1 MAVRASRTTAVP
13 LIGAIVVC
21 AMLALA
27 GCGASTL
34 SSAPKITVSS
44 ARTPLPAS
52 PDVGAAY
59 LTIKN
64 DSSQPDVLLSATSD
78 VAAQTMVHH
87 DLTSGI
93 TETMVPAGPVT
104 IGPGKSLVL
113 QPGGYHIMMMNLT
126 RHLAVGDVIH
136 VTLVFQRA
144 GSITVNVPVVSLV
157 AGDAGDTGTMPPGM
171 HMP

>member
-1 MAVRASRTTAVP
+1 MAVRASRITAATS
-13 LIGAIVVC
+13 IAAVVVGV
-21 AMLALA
+21 MLALA
-27 GCGASTL
+27 GCGGAALT
-34 SSAPKITVSS
+34 SAPKIEVFS

-64 DSSQPDVLLSATSD
+64 ESSEPDVLLSATSD

-87 DLTSGI
+87 DITSGI
-93 TETMVPAGPVT
+93 TETMAPAGPVT

-113 QPGGYHIMMMNLT
+113 EPGGYHIMMMNLT

-136 VTLVFQRA
+136 VELVFQRA
-144 GSITVNVPVVSLV
+144 GSISVNVPVVPLV
-157 AGDAGDTGTMPPGM
+157 GADAGDAGTMPPGM

>member
-1 MAVRASRTTAVP
+1 MAVRASRTAAVACIVAVVVA
-13 LIGAIVVC
+13 LGA
-21 AMLALA
+21 
-27 GCGASTL
+27 CGASSL
-34 SSAPKITVSS
+34 SSAAKIEVSA

-78 VAAQTMVHH
+78 VATQTMVHH
-87 DLTSGI
+87 DVANGI
-93 TETMVPAGPVT
+93 TETMAPAGPVT

-113 QPGGYHIMMMNLT
+113 EPGGYHIMMMNLT
-126 RHLAVGDVIH
+126 RRLAVGDVIH
-136 VTLVFQRA
+136 VHLVFQRA
-144 GSITVNVPVVSLV
+144 GSISVNVPVVSLV
-157 AGDAGDTGTMPPGM
+157 AGNAGDAGTMPPGM

>member
-1 MAVRASRTTAVP
+1 MAVRAFRTGV
-13 LIGAIVVC
+13 VVC
-21 AMLALA
+21 IVGVVVALA
-27 GCGASTL
+27 GCGASSL
-34 SSAPKITVSS
+34 SAAPKIEVSA

-64 DSSQPDVLLSATSD
+64 ESSQPDVLLSATSD

-87 DLTSGI
+87 DVTTGI
-93 TETMVPAGPVT
+93 TETMAPAGPVT

-113 QPGGYHIMMMNLT
+113 EPGGYHIMMMNLT

-136 VTLVFQRA
+136 VHLVFQRA
-144 GSITVNVPVVSLV
+144 GSISVNVPVVSLV
-157 AGDAGDTGTMPPGM
+157 AADARDTGTMPPGM